1 MAPVKNKVLINVDL
15 GEGFGNF
22 SCGPDD
28 DLIPLVD
35 YANVACGGHAGDP
48 MIMSNTVRKCKEHG
62 VRVGAHPGLPDLQGF
77 GRREMKMQPEELTAL
92 VRYQVGALTA
102 FLRAEGMELSHI
114 KAHGSLYGMTYRDET
129 ACRAVLAGVQTFKV
143 PIFGLAGTMQER
155 LASEMGVPFVAELYG
170 DVKYNEEGTLVIDR
184 VKKYVLATS
193 YQPLRGFHSLLAS
206 GGLGADVY
214 LYGRPWT
221 EDDVK
226 AHIRSQLHD
235 SAVRAVSGKVIDL
248 PIGDHPV
255 SLCCHSD
262 SPGALEIVRTAKGLV
277 DEFNQGRG

>member
-184 VKKYVLATS
+184 VKK
-193 YQPLRGFHSLLAS
+193 
-206 GGLGADVY
+206 
-214 LYGRPWT
+214 PWT